1 MNTQKTFLF
10 LIFCILNNIGVKNC
24 FAQGNSLVINEIMQS
39 NVSSLFVDYDFPD
52 SWVELYNPTDNEIN
66 INKTRI
72 GLSEDV
78 AESYTITVDSII
90 APQGHVVIYCD
101 KVGNGLHTNFRIDS
115 GKGMVCLF
123 DKKGAMI
130 DQLAHKKMKA
140 IDIAYGRAVDGGDTW
155 QHELIPTPGTT
166 NIGGG
171 SDFLLPQPI
180 FDMEGQLCS
189 SPITINISMPEGN
202 FPDDTRIYITFNGK
216 EPTLTSTSGTNF
228 CINIDK
234 STVVRAKLIS
244 REALSSPTLT
254 QSYIFPGEHGNHP
267 IVSLVLDSAYLFSSE
282 YGILSPDSADGR
294 NPNYN
299 QSWRRPVNVEYFDV
313 NGGRIFNQIGETTVG
328 GHNSR
333 KYPQKSLKLYANK
346 RFGTKRFNADFWEEK
361 PHVTAMKSFMLR
373 NGGNRH
379 YDDRIED
386 AFAQRIFGKYVNDL
400 DYQAYSAC
408 VCYINGEYKGFFEL
422 RERSNED
429 FVEANYGIDN
439 DSITCVKSM
448 ASASIKSLFEK
459 ADMTYSQIADNI
471 DVSNLVNYLTTEV
484 FATNTDWPHN
494 NVSIWREKSP
504 SRKWRWILK
513 DLDGFY
519 SRDGIVNYHD
529 YLFLHGEEG
538 EKVASSRVGRHQLVA
553 LMSTFPEF
561 RKTYVDRF
569 SIYLGD
575 FLKPEITIPQLQEMG
590 NEIKDEIASTHMVW
604 GSSTSLSKRFTSRL
618 RAIEN
623 YLKERPMETYQE
635 MAGFFDLG
643 YVFGM
648 KVNIGSEQ
656 VFLNDVDLK
665 AGDFDGAYY
674 SNYPL
679 YFKSLLSNTWEMTIY
694 YSDLSIRKH
703 TISSGEEMID
713 FSDYATDSS
722 ILRVEI
728 NKVEG
733 ITHIDSNRT
742 GQDYTNRVVEVY
754 SPSGIRRNGIGK
766 GMNIVVYSNGDRR
779 KYIHKSSNM

>member
-1 MNTQKTFLF
+1 MQKTFLF
-10 LIFCILNNIGVKNC
+10 LVFCILNIGAKNC
-24 FAQGNSLVINEIMQS
+24 YAQGNSLVINEIMQS
-39 NVSSLFVDYDFPD
+39 NVNSLFVDYDFPD
-52 SWVELYNPTDNEIN
+52 SWVELYNPTDNEVN
-66 INKTRI
+66 IKKMRI
-72 GLSEDV
+72 GLSGDV
-78 AESYTITVDSII
+78 AESYTITDDSII

-123 DKKGAMI
+123 DKKGTLI
-130 DQLAHKKMKA
+130 DKLTHKKMKA
-140 IDIAYGRAVDGGDTW
+140 IDIAYGRTVDGGDTW
-155 QHELIPTPGTT
+155 QHELRPTPGTA
-166 NIGGG
+166 NSGGG
-171 SDFLLPQPI
+171 SDLLLPQPI
-180 FDMEGQLCS
+180 FDLEGQLCS
-189 SPITINISMPEGN
+189 SPITINISMPEGD
-202 FPDDTRIYITFNGK
+202 FPDDTRIYMTLNGE
-216 EPTLTSTSGTNF
+216 EPTVTSASGTTF
-228 CINIDK
+228 SINIDK

-244 REALSSPTLT
+244 QEALSSPTLT
-254 QSYIFPGEHGNHP
+254 QSYIFPGEHGRYP

-282 YGILSPDSADGR
+282 YGILSPDSADGY

-299 QSWRRPVNVEYFDV
+299 QSWRRPVNAEYFDA
-313 NGGRIFNQIGETTVG
+313 NGRRVFSQIGETAVG
-328 GHNSR
+328 GNNSR

-346 RFGTKRFNADFWEEK
+346 RFGTKRFNATFWEEK
-361 PHVTAMKSFMLR
+361 PHVTAVKSFMLR

-379 YDDRIED
+379 NDDRIED

-408 VCYINGEYKGFFEL
+408 VCYINGEYKGLFEL

-429 FVEANYGIDN
+429 FVEANYGIDD
-439 DSITCVKSM
+439 DSIACVKSM
-448 ASASIKSLFEK
+448 ASAHIKSLYEK
-459 ADMTYSQIADNI
+459 SDITYSQIADSI
-471 DVSNLVNYLTTEV
+471 DVSNLVNYLTAEV

-494 NVSIWREKSP
+494 NVSIWRKNTP
-504 SRKWRWILK
+504 SAKWRWILK

-604 GSSTSLSKRFTSRL
+604 GSPTSLSKRFTSRL
-618 RAIEN
+618 RALET
-623 YLKERPMETYQE
+623 YLKERPRETYQE

-643 YVFGM
+643 YVFSL

-656 VFLNDVDLK
+656 IFLNDVELK

-679 YFKSLLSNTWEMTIY
+679 CFKSLSGNTWEMTIY
-694 YSDLSIRKH
+694 YSDLSIQEH
-703 TISSGEEMID
+703 FISSGEEIID
-713 FSDYATDSS
+713 FSDYVAESN
-722 ILRVEI
+722 IANVEI
-728 NKVEG
+728 NKVQETTNIG
-733 ITHIDSNRT
+733 SNRT
-742 GQDYTNRVVEVY
+742 WQDYSNRVVEVY
-754 SPSGIRRNGIGK
+754 SPSGVRRSGIENGV
-766 GMNIVVYSNGDRR
+766 NIVVYSNGEIR
-779 KYIHKSSNM
+779 KYFHKNPNK